1 MGVIG
6 RLDDQVDELIIKP
19 LGERNRRNT
28 ETKALSDATAQPPPN
43 HERVER
49 TKFEDKENEPR
60 SDLPVW
66 LL

>member
-19 LGERNRRNT
+19 LGERGRS
-28 ETKALSDATAQPPPN
+28 EPPAPSKN
-43 HERVER
+43 VEPAHADSGPESSA
-49 TKFEDKENEPR
+49 EDENKSGGR
-60 SDLPVW
+60 HADLPVW